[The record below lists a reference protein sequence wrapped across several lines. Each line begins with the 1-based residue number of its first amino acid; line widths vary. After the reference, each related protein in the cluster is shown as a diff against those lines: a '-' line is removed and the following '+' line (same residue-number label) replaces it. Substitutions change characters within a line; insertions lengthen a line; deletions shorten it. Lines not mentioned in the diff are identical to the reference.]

1 MKGGFNLF
9 NGKFF
14 RENEPLFSGAD
25 LIRFNDGIRESFCAE
40 NNLVLFARDNYNF
53 LLESLAAVEL
63 PVPPEWNFPR
73 FVNDVSRMLNK
84 NHLYLAAK
92 VTIYLFPGIAGT
104 EYFMATEEI
113 PAGFY
118 PVKEGGILIDFYND
132 GAKGTSVYHAYEP
145 SSRALWSMAV
155 RASGPGSKT
164 DLILFNNKGFACEST
179 GGSFG
184 YLADKTA
191 VFPSQDSQGYSPPVA
206 NIVRKCAGDC
216 GYTIIEKKEIKR
228 DDLLNADEL
237 FLIDN
242 CAGIRPVLG
251 LYARRYY
258 TTGTNII
265 AVKLSERALRD
276 QVFNEPI

>member
-9 NGKFF
+9 NGKFY
-14 RENEPLFSGAD
+14 RENEPFFSGTD
-25 LIRFNDGIRESFCAE
+25 LIRINDGIRESFRAE
-40 NNLVLFARDNYNF
+40 NNLALFARDNYDF
-53 LLESLAAVEL
+53 LLDSLAAVEL
-63 PVPPEWNFPR
+63 PVPSDWNFPR

-92 VTIYLFPGIAGT
+92 VIIHLFPGITGT
-104 EYFMATEEI
+104 EYLMAAEEI

-118 PVKEGGILIDFYND
+118 PVKEGGILIDFYD
-132 GAKGTSVYHAYEP
+132 DAAKGTSVYHAYEP
-145 SSRALWSMAV
+145 ASRALWSMAV
-155 RASGPGSKT
+155 RAAKLVSRNN
-164 DLILFNNKGFACEST
+164 LILFNNKGFACEST

-184 YLADKTA
+184 YLMDKTV
-191 VFPSQDSQGYSPPVA
+191 VFPSPDSQGYSPPIA
-206 NIVRKCAGDC
+206 NVVRKCAGEC

-228 DDLLNADEL
+228 EELLNADEL

-258 TTGTNII
+258 TTGTNNI
-265 AVKLSERALRD
+265 AAKLSEKARRD
-276 QVFNEPI
+276 QLTI